1 MNWRGALFA
10 ALLVLAAASG
20 WSVWKQRTAAPAA
33 AAPSER
39 SDYVLE
45 DFQLVALD
53 DDGREAFT
61 LRAPWLR
68 RNPADDTL
76 SLRDPLFLL
85 PEDEGDFYWDLR
97 AATGWISADSERM
110 RLEGDVVAVSDPAG
124 GREMR
129 LETTALEVL
138 PRQRRAH
145 TDAAVTV
152 TQPGTTM
159 RGTGMEADL
168 AGKRFQLTSKVH
180 TRYVPS
186 RR

>member
-10 ALLVLAAASG
+10 ALMVLAAASG

-110 RLEGDVVAVSDPAG
+110 RLE
-124 GREMR
+124 
-129 LETTALEVL
+129 TTALEVL